1 MFEQLLVMSANAV
14 TFSEVGAVAQQLEE
28 VDYSVFFGAF
38 AGSVFYVA
46 TACKLRVVVK
56 IAYFIV
62 SMVVGI
68 FGSGLAGAKLS
79 QLLGYSDR
87 PLDGLGAILLS
98 ALAIKTLTF
107 FSEQDPA
114 LWLSRIKGGF
124 HGHK

>member
-1 MFEQLLVMSANAV
+1 MFEQLIAVSANAV
-14 TFSEVGAVAQQLEE
+14 TFSEAGVLDHLGGVS
-28 VDYSVFFGAF
+28 YSVIFGAF

-46 TACKLRVVVK
+46 TACHLRVVVK
-56 IAYFIV
+56 IAYFLV
-62 SMVVGI
+62 SMIVGV
-68 FGSGLAGAKLS
+68 FGAGLAGAKLS

-107 FSEQDPA
+107 FSQQDPA
-114 LWLSRIKGGF
+114 LWLARLKGGF